1 MATTAGES
9 SISPPSALDIKENPE
24 NSNPP
29 PPPETVQQC
38 LTLLSRRDDT
48 SRFVGLALLSSLLSH
63 ITDRTLLLQCWAALP
78 PTFLDRLLRAGK
90 SAKKTPEEARDMVEL
105 AVGVIGAF
113 ATVMNTNEYDDALL
127 GRALG
132 LIKALEGSA
141 AVTKAS
147 ILKTLLAFAG
157 VGRGADV
164 LLGIETGELMKL
176 VDTAAE
182 MEMATQ
188 VLVHAFV
195 NADQEVAGAALARFL
210 PELCGRIK
218 GMQGE
223 LQGRVLKFLAELLT
237 RMPSEQLP
245 DDTAWVST
253 LYDTLL
259 SLLSARH
266 TSAIRHSGIVIAA
279 ALLHRYPPALLF
291 NPATPTAPAN
301 PDAKLPLHHFIQ
313 LTLITLRA
321 SFPSLL
327 ESLNTPTY
335 AATSQTLAAAYD
347 ITAALLNH
355 LITAPDDDDDSAAI
369 TTSTA
374 LSPTTLL
381 QLRTD
386 LSETFSLTLEHLRD
400 RWDAAFAGASGLEL
414 DLEPGHGEPGVPL
427 TLTWD
432 HATPGGL
439 LRDPIIMASV
449 RALAL
454 WLREDES
461 LRVEAGGLMDFWL
474 GLWARGAE
482 AGVDYRVWVVAT
494 LEGVLEE
501 EHGRA
506 EFGRCGGWGVV
517 FGDLKRIYNAPGAE
531 EDELRLGIAE
541 ARLLAEV
548 VALGGEAGE
557 GMVRDAVGLAGIR
570 GARGLRLEL
579 DAEVLR
585 LASACVVNVHRGVR
599 KRLAGEVA
607 KVKEVARRLVLDLY
621 ERGAAEEESEVVG
634 LVAEVAAEMEGL

>member
-1 MATTAGES
+1 MIVCEGVYADG
-9 SISPPSALDIKENPE
+9 
-24 NSNPP
+24 
-29 PPPETVQQC
+29 V
-38 LTLLSRRDDT
+38 RD
-48 SRFVGLALLSSLLSH
+48 
-63 ITDRTLLLQCWAALP
+63 LQ
-78 PTFLDRLLRAGK
+78 
-90 SAKKTPEEARDMVEL
+90 
-105 AVGVIGAF
+105 
-113 ATVMNTNEYDDALL
+113 
-127 GRALG
+127 
-132 LIKALEGSA
+132 
-141 AVTKAS
+141 
-147 ILKTLLAFAG
+147 
-157 VGRGADV
+157 
-164 LLGIETGELMKL
+164 
-176 VDTAAE
+176 
-182 MEMATQ
+182 
-188 VLVHAFV
+188 
-195 NADQEVAGAALARFL
+195 
-210 PELCGRIK
+210 
-218 GMQGE
+218 
-223 LQGRVLKFLAELLT
+223 
-237 RMPSEQLP
+237 QLP

-253 LYDTLL
+253 LYDALL

-266 TSAIRHSGIVIAA
+266 TSAIRHSGIIIAA
-279 ALLHRYPPALLF
+279 TLLHRYPPALLF
-291 NPATPTAPAN
+291 NPPSPTAPAN
-301 PDAKLPLHHFIQ
+301 PDAKPPLHHFLQ

-347 ITAALLNH
+347 ITAALLNY
-355 LITAPDDDDDSAAI
+355 LITTDDDNDDDDSAAAI
-369 TTSTA
+369 STA

-400 RWDAAFAGASGLEL
+400 RWDAAYAGASGLEL

-474 GLWARGAE
+474 GLWVRGAE
-482 AGVDYRVWVVAT
+482 AGVDYRVWVVAA

-506 EFGRCGGWGVV
+506 QFEKYGGWGVV
-517 FGDLKRIYNAPGAE
+517 FGDLKRIYNAPRGAE

-548 VALGGEAGE
+548 VALSGEAGE
-557 GMVRDAVGLAGIR
+557 GMVKDAVGLAGIN
-570 GARGLRLEL
+570 GTRGLRLEL

-585 LASACVVNVHRGVR
+585 LSSACVVNVHRGVR

-634 LVAEVAAEMEGL
+634 LVAEVAEEMEGL

>member
-1 MATTAGES
+1 M
-9 SISPPSALDIKENPE
+9 P
-24 NSNPP
+24 
-29 PPPETVQQC
+29 Q
-38 LTLLSRRDDT
+38 
-48 SRFVGLALLSSLLSH
+48 
-63 ITDRTLLLQCWAALP
+63 
-78 PTFLDRLLRAGK
+78 TFLDRLLRAGK
-90 SAKKTPEEARDMVEL
+90 STNKTPEEARDMVEL
-105 AVGVIGAF
+105 AVSVIGAF
-113 ATVMNTNEYDDALL
+113 TTLMTPDEYGAALL
-127 GRALG
+127 ERTTG
-132 LIKALEGSA
+132 LVNALEGSA

-147 ILKTLLAFAG
+147 ILKTLLAFMG
-157 VGRGADV
+157 VARGAHV
-164 LLGIETGELMKL
+164 LLRGETEVLMRL
-176 VDTAAE
+176 VDAAAE
-182 MEMATQ
+182 MEMAMQ
-188 VLVHAFV
+188 VLLHAFV
-195 NADQEVAGAALARFL
+195 NADRDVAGEALARFL
-210 PELCGRIK
+210 PELCGRIM
-218 GMQGE
+218 GMDGQ
-223 LQGRVLKFLAELLT
+223 LQARVLKFLAELLA
-237 RMPSEQLP
+237 RVPPEQLP

-253 LYDTLL
+253 LYDALL
-259 SLLSARH
+259 RLLGARH

-291 NPATPTAPAN
+291 SPANVTAPAD
-301 PDAKLPLHHFIQ
+301 PDAKPPLHHFLQ

-347 ITAALLNH
+347 ITAALLTH
-355 LITAPDDDDDSAAI
+355 LITASDDDDDHDDSS
-369 TTSTA
+369 STA
-374 LSPTTLL
+374 LPPTTLL

-414 DLEPGHGEPGVPL
+414 DLTPGHGEPGVPL

-432 HATPGGL
+432 HGAPGGL

-461 LRVEAGGLMDFWL
+461 LRVEAGGLMDVWL
-474 GLWARGAE
+474 GLWARGAD
-482 AGVDYRVWVVAT
+482 AGVDYRVWVVAA

-506 EFGRCGGWGVV
+506 EFARCGGWRVV
-517 FGDLKRIYNAPGAE
+517 FSDLKRIYNSPGGGGGAGE
-531 EDELRLGIAE
+531 EEDEDELRVGVAE
-541 ARLLAEV
+541 ARLLAEG
-548 VALGGEAGE
+548 VALAGEAAE
-557 GMVRDAVGLAGIR
+557 GMVVDAVALAGIK
-570 GARGLRLEL
+570 GTRGLRLEL

-621 ERGAAEEESEVVG
+621 ERGAAEEESEVMA
-634 LVAEVAAEMEGL
+634 LVAEVAEEMEGL